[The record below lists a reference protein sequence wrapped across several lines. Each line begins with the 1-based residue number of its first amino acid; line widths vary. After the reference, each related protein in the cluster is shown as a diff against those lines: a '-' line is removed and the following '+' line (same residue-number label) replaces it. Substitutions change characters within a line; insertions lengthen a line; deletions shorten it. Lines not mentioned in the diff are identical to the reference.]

1 MLTDETDGCSL
12 VAVRVARGAADSP
25 DCVLST
31 RHDTIPL
38 TMQHAAAPVILVLA
52 CFLPGMAAARA
63 AEPAALRV
71 VLCGDSTMCEYP
83 ATKPDRGW
91 GQYLQESFDDGVEVI
106 NLAQGGRSTK
116 TFRADG
122 RWEKALAAKPAFM
135 LIQFG
140 HNDSHAPDRPESTDA
155 ATEFPANLRRYVEE
169 ARAAGAVPILL
180 TPVVRRVFKPDG
192 TLAGELAPYAE
203 ATRRVAAE
211 MQVPLVD
218 VQTSSLKLV
227 ESLGPERSAA
237 MANAPGDRTHF
248 NEHGARSMA
257 ELVIRELPAA
267 VPALARHLVPRHVMP
282 NQAVSPADA
291 PRPPSPPSPAKVPPP

>member
-1 MLTDETDGCSL
+1 
-12 VAVRVARGAADSP
+12 
-25 DCVLST
+25 
-31 RHDTIPL
+31 
-38 TMQHAAAPVILVLA
+38 MQLAAAPVALVLA
-52 CFLPGMAAARA
+52 VLLPGMAAAQN

-83 ATKPDRGW
+83 AKGPLRGW
-91 GQYLQESFDDGVEVI
+91 GQCLRGCFDDGVEVI

-122 RWEKALAAKPAFM
+122 RWQKALAARPAFV

-155 ATEFPANLRRYVEE
+155 ATDFPANLRLFVAE
-169 ARAAGAVPILL
+169 ALAAGALPILL
-180 TPVVRRVFKPDG
+180 TPVVRRVFRPDG
-192 TLAGELAPYAE
+192 TLVGELAPYAE

-218 VQTSSLKLV
+218 VQASSLKLV

-237 MANAPGDRTHF
+237 MANEPGDHTHF
-248 NEHGARSMA
+248 NEHGARAMA
-257 ELVIRELPAA
+257 ELVIQELPAV

-282 NQAVSPADA
+282 APAVSPADA
-291 PRPPSPPSPAKVPPP
+291 PPPPSPPSPAAAPQR